1 MKLPEIKFAKT
12 ETLVLRCCR
21 HDFTSRDGFQWKK
34 KGTVTAPDWE
44 HRPYCGHGL
53 HGWKHGE
60 GDHSVWEHDESDV
73 WMVLAVKTK
82 SIVELDGKVKFP
94 TCRVLFTGKRE
105 VATALI
111 KEHYPAARVIYGT
124 ATAGE
129 NGTAT
134 AGYKGTATAGNYGTA
149 TAGNYGTATA
159 GENGTATAG
168 YKGTATAGNY
178 GTATAGNYGTAT
190 AGYNGTATA
199 GENGTA
205 TAGNY
210 GTATA
215 GYNGTATAGYN
226 GTATAG
232 ENGIIQIKLYD
243 HAARRHRIVIGYIGE
258 NGLENGLEAGRK
270 YKLDSQGQFV
280 EVK

>member
-1 MKLPEIKFAKT
+1 MKLPKIKFAKT

-44 HRPYCGHGL
+44 HRPCCGNGL
-53 HGWKHGE
+53 YGWKHGE

-82 SIVELDGKVKFP
+82 SIVKLDGKVKFP

-124 ATAGE
+124 ATAG
-129 NGTAT
+129 
-134 AGYKGTATAGNYGTA
+134 
-149 TAGNYGTATA
+149 
-159 GENGTATAG
+159 
-168 YKGTATAGNY
+168 
-178 GTATAGNYGTAT
+178 NYGTAT
-190 AGYNGTATA
+190 AGY
-199 GENGTA
+199 NGTA

-215 GYNGTATAGYN
+215 GYNG
-226 GTATAG
+226 
-232 ENGIIQIKLYD
+232 IIQIKLYD
-243 HAARRHRIVIGYIGE
+243 FAARRYRIVLGYIG
-258 NGLENGLEAGRK
+258 ENGLEAGRK

>member
-21 HDFTSRDGFQWKK
+21 HDFTSRDGFRWKK

-44 HRPYCGHGL
+44 HRPYCGQGL

-60 GDHSVWEHDESDV
+60 GDHSVWEHYESDV

-105 VATALI
+105 IAAALI
-111 KEHYPAARVIYGT
+111 KEHYPMARVIYGT
-124 ATAGE
+124 ASAG
-129 NGTAT
+129 NYGTAT

-159 GENGTATAG
+159 GNYGTASAGNYGTASAGYKGTASAGNYGTASAGEKGTATAGDNGTASAGDNGTATAG
-168 YKGTATAGNY
+168 DNGTATAGSY
-178 GTATAGNYGTAT
+178 GTATAG
-190 AGYNGTATA
+190 
-199 GENGTA
+199 EK
-205 TAGNY
+205 
-210 GTATA
+210 
-215 GYNGTATAGYN
+215 
-226 GTATAG
+226 
-232 ENGIIQIKLYD
+232 GIIQIKRYD
-243 HAARRHRIVIGYIGE
+243 HTARRYRIVIGYIGE
-258 NGLENGLEAGRK
+258 SGLEAGRK
-270 YKLDSQGQFV
+270 YKLDYQGQFV

>member
-44 HRPYCGHGL
+44 HRPYCGNGL

-60 GDHSVWEHDESDV
+60 GDHSVWEHYESDV

-111 KEHYPAARVIYGT
+111 KEHYPAARVIY
-124 ATAGE
+124 
-129 NGTAT
+129 
-134 AGYKGTATAGNYGTA
+134 
-149 TAGNYGTATA
+149 
-159 GENGTATAG
+159 
-168 YKGTATAGNY
+168 
-178 GTATAGNYGTAT
+178 
-190 AGYNGTATA
+190 GTATA